1 MSPEFK
7 DCLARGKI
15 KDFAPGK
22 NLAPKELRL
31 AEDDL
36 RSSQKSFSESNF
48 KWSII
53 QSYYSMFH
61 SARAL
66 LYWKSYREKSHFCLI
81 EAIRFLSVGK
91 KELNKALLEA
101 FIEAK
106 NLRESADYYGD
117 FSEINAQKLIKKGD
131 EFLKEARKLARSL
144 LKMFLRRRDN
154 KYNLYV

>member
-15 KDFAPGK
+15 KNFSPGK

-31 AEDDL
+31 AGDDL
-36 RSSQKSFSESNF
+36 HSARKSFAEGNC

-66 LYWKSYREKSHFCLI
+66 LYRKSYRERSHFCLI
-81 EAIRFLSVGK
+81 EAIRFLYVAIRDGYKTISTAICYF
-91 KELNKALLEA
+91 KADTSSSWRPANAGLA
-101 FIEAK
+101 FLVSTENI
-106 NLRESADYYGD
+106 
-117 FSEINAQKLIKKGD
+117 
-131 EFLKEARKLARSL
+131 
-144 LKMFLRRRDN
+144 
-154 KYNLYV
+154 